1 MAQTLGGV
9 ERKIKSAT
17 ELQSIVQNMK
27 TLAAVNVGIYEKS
40 DQALN
45 DYWQAIELGLI
56 AILDYSGKD
65 TTIAATQQKQDGIGV
80 LVFGSDLGMVG
91 AFNEYLVP
99 KVIEQ
104 VEKENKK
111 KIWPVGERIALKLK
125 EKLPIDKIYEVP
137 ESAKGITELV
147 SRLIIDIVEAKE
159 AGKFTKLVMIYNK
172 PVSAAAHQSLVHQLL
187 PIDPDWISKLVQK
200 SWPTSLIP
208 QLLPDSQEATRLF
221 FEEYLF
227 ITMCRACAD
236 SLLSENIS
244 RLQAMQR
251 AEKNID
257 SLLNI
262 LHTDYNQ
269 ARQTSITEELFDIIF
284 GYDALKDKNSVR

>member
-1 MAQTLGGV
+1 MAQTLVGV
-9 ERKIKSAT
+9 QRKIRSAT
-17 ELQSIVQNMK
+17 ELQSVVQNMK
-27 TLAAVNVGIYEKS
+27 TLAAVNIGMYEKS

-56 AILDYSGKD
+56 GILDQRVIENIIGS
-65 TTIAATQQKQDGIGV
+65 TQQKQDGIGI

-91 AFNEYLVP
+91 GFNEYLVP
-99 KVIEQ
+99 KVVAQIG
-104 VEKENKK
+104 KENRK

-125 EKLPIDKIYEVP
+125 ESMPVENIYQVP
-137 ESAKGITELV
+137 ESTKGIVELI
-147 SRLIIDIVEAKE
+147 SRLIVDIVEAKE
-159 AGKFTKLVMIYNK
+159 AGEFSRLVMIYNK
-172 PVSAAAHQSLVHQLL
+172 PISAVAYQSLVHQLL
-187 PIDPDWISKLVQK
+187 PIDQDWISKLRSK
-200 SWPTSLIP
+200 SWPTKMIP
-208 QLLPDSQEATRLF
+208 QLLPNIQEATRLF

-227 ITMCRACAD
+227 IVMCRACAD

-262 LHTDYNQ
+262 LYTDYNQ
-269 ARQTSITEELFDIIF
+269 ARQSSITEELFDVIF
-284 GYDALKDKNSVR
+284 GYDALKDKNNVR

>member
-1 MAQTLGGV
+1 MAQTLVGV
-9 ERKIKSAT
+9 QRKIRSAT
-17 ELQSIVQNMK
+17 ELQSVVQNMK
-27 TLAAVNVGIYEKS
+27 TLAAVNIGMYEKS

-56 AILDYSGKD
+56 GILDQRGIENIIGS
-65 TTIAATQQKQDGIGV
+65 TQQKQDGIGV

-91 AFNEYLVP
+91 GFNEYLVP
-99 KVIEQ
+99 KVFAQIG
-104 VEKENKK
+104 KENRK

-125 EKLPIDKIYEVP
+125 ESMPVENIYQVP
-137 ESAKGITELV
+137 ESTKGIVELI
-147 SRLIIDIVEAKE
+147 SRLIVDIVEAKE
-159 AGKFTKLVMIYNK
+159 AGEFSRLVMIYNK
-172 PVSAAAHQSLVHQLL
+172 PISAVAYQSLVHQLL
-187 PIDPDWISKLVQK
+187 PIDQDWISKLRSK
-200 SWPTSLIP
+200 SWPTKMIP
-208 QLLPDSQEATRLF
+208 QLLPNIPEATRFF

-227 ITMCRACAD
+227 IVMCRACAD

-262 LHTDYNQ
+262 LYTDYNQ
-269 ARQTSITEELFDIIF
+269 ARQSSITEELFDVIF
-284 GYDALKDKNSVR
+284 GYDALKDKI